1 MVQILDSPKSFGSS
15 FSNALSQT
23 LPDALGAL
31 IERKRGQTDQEN
43 ENKALKAQGINL
55 EGVKNPKTR
64 ELLLSHHQKNQEH
77 NFERL
82 QHDEHVK
89 TIKDLY
95 GENAARLYAASTE
108 GGKTK
113 LQEFL
118 LEHGARGENID
129 QILGN
134 YVIQNRQDFQSG
146 HSETPQEG
154 EQQLPGMGRPEQNP
168 DQGLTSSEKVA
179 RQEKRYEKN
188 LPLYEVEDARRQGLV
203 SEAET
208 LDILNDLNESKKLP
222 EGLGRLNVSYK
233 EGNLVVPA
241 LANAETQK
249 YIKTV
254 NQFLNKAKD
263 TFGARVTNFELDRF
277 LQQLPTLANTEEGR
291 REILKQMKY
300 FNSIQ
305 NTYQSELQKYIDEKG
320 GIRNVDWD
328 AAKRRAEE
336 RARPQIEEAKKQ
348 FKNSEKIA
356 QDLYEKKLTDVKAK
370 TPKGSVVV
378 EKDGQFGYIPKKNLY
393 KATKNGGYKRV

>member
-1 MVQILDSPKSFGSS
+1 M
-15 FSNALSQT
+15 
-23 LPDALGAL
+23 
-31 IERKRGQTDQEN
+31 
-43 ENKALKAQGINL
+43 
-55 EGVKNPKTR
+55 
-64 ELLLSHHQKNQEH
+64 
-77 NFERL
+77 
-82 QHDEHVK
+82 
-89 TIKDLY
+89 
-95 GENAARLYAASTE
+95 
-108 GGKTK
+108 
-113 LQEFL
+113 
-118 LEHGARGENID
+118 
-129 QILGN
+129 
-134 YVIQNRQDFQSG
+134 
-146 HSETPQEG
+146 
-154 EQQLPGMGRPEQNP
+154 
-168 DQGLTSSEKVA
+168 
-179 RQEKRYEKN
+179 
-188 LPLYEVEDARRQGLV
+188 
-203 SEAET
+203 
-208 LDILNDLNESKKLP
+208 LNDLNESKKLP

-370 TPKGSVVV
+370 TPKGFVVV